1 MKMGYKK
8 VYELLAGKWLGDTSV
23 AAQIG
28 HVELLMSLIAMI
40 KPSLSGE
47 GYGERF
53 WLSW

>member
-1 MKMGYKK
+1 MGYKK

-28 HVELLMSLIAMI
+28 HVELLMSLIAVI